1 MSEIIAVRESVAM
14 SAAERRVYSRAEEGI
29 TETVEIRR
37 TGGGVHDEVTEVC
50 TGFGREPE
58 DALVFL
64 GNEFEADE
72 YLRMRDRELTSE
84 GYTQTI

>member
-1 MSEIIAVRESVAM
+1 MST
-14 SAAERRVYSRAEEGI
+14 AERRVYSRTEEGI

-37 TGGGVHDEVTEVC
+37 SGGEVHDEVTEVY

-58 DALVFL
+58 HALVCL
-64 GNEFEADE
+64 GNEFEVDE
-72 YLRMRDRELTSE
+72 YLRMRDRELNSE